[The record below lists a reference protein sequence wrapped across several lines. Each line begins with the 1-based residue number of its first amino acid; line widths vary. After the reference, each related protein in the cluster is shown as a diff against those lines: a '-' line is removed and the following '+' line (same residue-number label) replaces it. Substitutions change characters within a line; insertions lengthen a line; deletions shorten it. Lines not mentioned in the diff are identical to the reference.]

1 MLLNNLSSY
10 EPDMDLLNVSTEE
23 QLKIVRELFEEY
35 AFSLDYEICFQNFA
49 AELAQLPGYYAPPS
63 GRLLLA
69 FHNGC
74 AAGCVALRRL
84 EGGVCEMKRLYVRPE
99 FRGSGIGKAL
109 AEAVVCEARETGYK
123 IMRLDTVSSMHKA
136 QSIYES
142 LGFVDTKPCCFNPLE
157 DIRYME
163 LKI

>member
-1 MLLNNLSSY
+1 
-10 EPDMDLLNVSTEE
+10 MDFVNVSTEE
-23 QLKIVRELFEEY
+23 HLKIARELFEEY
-35 AFSLDYEICFQNFA
+35 AASLNFDICFQGFA

-69 FHNGC
+69 FHNGR

-84 EGGVCEMKRLYVRPE
+84 EDGACEMKRLYVRPE

-109 AEAVVCEARETGYK
+109 AEAAVCQARETGYK

-136 QSIYES
+136 QSIYKS
-142 LGFVDTKPCCFNPLE
+142 LGFVDTKPYCFNLLE
-157 DIRYME
+157 GVRYME
-163 LKI
+163 LNI

>member
-1 MLLNNLSSY
+1 
-10 EPDMDLLNVSTEE
+10 MDLVNVSTEE
-23 QLKIVRELFEEY
+23 HLKIARELFEEY
-35 AFSLDYEICFQNFA
+35 AASLNFEICFQGFA

-69 FHNGC
+69 FHNGR

-84 EGGVCEMKRLYVRPE
+84 EDGACEMKRLYVRPE
-99 FRGSGIGKAL
+99 FRGSGIGNAL
-109 AEAVVCEARETGYK
+109 AEAVVCQAREAGYK

-142 LGFVDTKPCCFNPLE
+142 LGFIDTKPYCINPPE
-157 DIRYME
+157 GVRYME
-163 LKI
+163 LNI